1 MSEKLDELKK
11 LNEKFYELFGRLYK
25 NKTLL
30 NNAKAY
36 EYFGAKLFEQYKV
49 DYELLRIKFE
59 ETEKPELYRENVKH
73 NGLVPRRRFIFFRN
87 RAQKLIDNE
96 VIYELEKY
104 FKQREEEL
112 RRNTEALER
121 LNAALEKVD
130 AVDDVKKT
138 ESEAY
143 KNNRD
148 NDKLKMKKRASHNGS
163 TSQEKQIE
171 GQLDI
176 STICNS

>member
-36 EYFGAKLFEQYKV
+36 EYFGAKLFEQYKL

-59 ETEKPELYRENVKH
+59 EIEKPELYRENVKH

-104 FKQREEEL
+104 FKQREDEL
-112 RRNTEALER
+112 KRNNEALER

-130 AVDDVKKT
+130 AVDDGKKF
-138 ESEAY
+138 EPEAD
-143 KNNRD
+143 KNNL
-148 NDKLKMKKRASHNGS
+148 DKDKPKRKKRV
-163 TSQEKQIE
+163 SQNVSSSKENQLE
-171 GQLDI
+171 GQVDI
-176 STICNS
+176 SSIFNS